1 MLDPNVLTD
10 VEELTL
16 CSFCK
21 QKYNDAEQCPK
32 YLSCKH
38 YFCLRCIE
46 KNLLKGRDLFCAHC
60 WKRTDLGDQGPDALP
75 THSPLLALASN
86 FTHLKNVS
94 AKHPVDKERKSENCH
109 THGMPLALWCGTCC
123 TTLCRACATP
133 QEHPAHQIKSQT
145 DAKDQLISEVQLEL
159 VTVGKLSA
167 EIQRLA
173 MQQREFL
180 IKVLEACVTLKTHV
194 ETDLQNGWS
203 HFPEIT
209 EARETLGKAKATL
222 HLMESPDDMCSLH
235 SQLVLEKQRLQNKYQ
250 EMMLQCQLDDLI
262 GNSGVVFDFALLK
275 QALAGIHTGES
286 IASQTIPGNATRLP
300 HHLAASH
307 NPILFLANYCMSQL
321 YSRHVVSKQ
330 HMQNG
335 SIEYHSGTAAPGGPG
350 MMPPPPPPPPP
361 TTATA
366 TASPSVIHLHQ
377 VQQQSVPPPPPLPQ
391 QQQQRPVAPSTP
403 QQHQH
408 LLVSCGSPSM
418 KPIPPPPPNSNSNL
432 HPQQQ
437 PGFINCENNAS
448 GNNVVVCPPGSVV
461 PAAVG
466 GNGNGVVAGNLAAVH
481 PPAMRGP
488 STPYP
493 LYYFNMEVNGSP
505 HGRIVIEVR
514 PDVAPK
520 MAKNFS
526 VLATGEIGVG
536 YKGCTIFQ
544 CWEGESVITGD
555 FELNNGRGGR
565 SIYEDGYFMPDDT
578 KFPAV
583 RGAVGMRRTQKRH
596 DNLGMVGSQFRIIL
610 QEMRGFTGIFGHVV
624 EGLDLVEKIAT
635 FGDQAGK
642 PTKTILITKCG
653 KL

>member
-1 MLDPNVLTD
+1 MSTRFLPNSENTFAINSCIRTVPMLDPSVLTD
-10 VEELTL
+10 LEELTL
-16 CSFCK
+16 CSYCK

-46 KNLLKGRDLFCAHC
+46 NNLLKGRELFCAHC

-75 THSPLLALASN
+75 THSPLLALTNNLSHLMITTNNTCGKSN
-86 FTHLKNVS
+86 
-94 AKHPVDKERKSENCH
+94 DKERKSENCH
-109 THGMPLALWCGTCC
+109 THGMPLALWCATCC
-123 TTLCRACATP
+123 TALCRACATP
-133 QEHPAHQIKSQT
+133 QEHPGHQIKSQT
-145 DAKDQLISEVQLEL
+145 DAKEQLISDVQLEL
-159 VTVGKLSA
+159 VAMGKLST

-209 EARETLGKAKATL
+209 DARETLGKAKASL
-222 HLMESPDDMCSLH
+222 QMIESPSDVYSLH
-235 SQLVLEKQRLQNKYQ
+235 SQLIIEKQRLQSKYQ

-275 QALAGIHTGES
+275 QALAGIHSGEPIVS
-286 IASQTIPGNATRLP
+286 QGASNGGRLPNHLTASQ
-300 HHLAASH
+300 

-335 SIEYHSGTAAPGGPG
+335 SIEYHSSMMQPQPAPPG
-350 MMPPPPPPPPP
+350 SVHVHQGPPPSATPQQLLIPPG
-361 TTATA
+361 
-366 TASPSVIHLHQ
+366 SPSVKP
-377 VQQQSVPPPPPLPQ
+377 VPP
-391 QQQQRPVAPSTP
+391 A
-403 QQHQH
+403 
-408 LLVSCGSPSM
+408 
-418 KPIPPPPPNSNSNL
+418 PPNAML
-432 HPQQQ
+432 HPQQSTFIPEGVGTGGGGLVTVHSSSQ
-437 PGFINCENNAS
+437 PPSSGIAAS
-448 GNNVVVCPPGSVV
+448 
-461 PAAVG
+461 
-466 GNGNGVVAGNLAAVH
+466 L
-481 PPAMRGP
+481 RGP
-488 STPYP
+488 SNPYP
-493 LYYFNMEVNGSP
+493 LYYFNIEVNGSP

-514 PDVAPK
+514 PDAAPK

-526 VLATGEIGVG
+526 VLATGEVGVG
-536 YKGCTIFQ
+536 YKGCAIFQ

-565 SIYEDGYFMPDDT
+565 SIFEDGYFMPDDT

-624 EGLDLVEKIAT
+624 EGLELVEKIST
-635 FGDQAGK
+635 FGDQTGK
-642 PTKTILITKCG
+642 PTKNILITKCG

>member
-1 MLDPNVLTD
+1 MMLDPSVLTD
-10 VEELTL
+10 LEELTL
-16 CSFCK
+16 CSYCK

-46 KNLLKGRDLFCAHC
+46 NNLLKGRELFCAHC

-75 THSPLLALASN
+75 THSSLLALANNLS
-86 FTHLKNVS
+86 HLMITTNNTSGKTN
-94 AKHPVDKERKSENCH
+94 DKERKSENCH
-109 THGMPLALWCGTCC
+109 THGMPLALWCATCC
-123 TTLCRACATP
+123 TALCRACATP
-133 QEHPAHQIKSQT
+133 QEHPGHQIKSQT
-145 DAKDQLISEVQLEL
+145 DAKEQLISDVQLEL
-159 VTVGKLSA
+159 VAMGKLSS

-209 EARETLGKAKATL
+209 DARETLGKAKASL
-222 HLMESPDDMCSLH
+222 QMIDSPSDVYSLH
-235 SQLVLEKQRLQNKYQ
+235 SQLMIEKQRLQSKYQ

-275 QALAGIHTGES
+275 QALAGIHTGEPIVS
-286 IASQTIPGNATRLP
+286 QGASNGGRLP
-300 HHLAASH
+300 NHLAASQ

-330 HMQNG
+330 QHMQNG
-335 SIEYHSGTAAPGGPG
+335 SIEYHSSMMQPQSAPPGSVHVHQGPQAAANPQQLLIPPG
-350 MMPPPPPPPPP
+350 
-361 TTATA
+361 
-366 TASPSVIHLHQ
+366 SPSVKP
-377 VQQQSVPPPPPLPQ
+377 VPP
-391 QQQQRPVAPSTP
+391 A
-403 QQHQH
+403 
-408 LLVSCGSPSM
+408 
-418 KPIPPPPPNSNSNL
+418 PPNAML
-432 HPQQQ
+432 HPQQPTTFIPEGVGTGGGGLVTVHSSSQ
-437 PGFINCENNAS
+437 PPSSGIAAS
-448 GNNVVVCPPGSVV
+448 
-461 PAAVG
+461 
-466 GNGNGVVAGNLAAVH
+466 L
-481 PPAMRGP
+481 RGP
-488 STPYP
+488 SNPYP
-493 LYYFNMEVNGSP
+493 LYYFNIEVNGSP

-514 PDVAPK
+514 PDAAPK

-526 VLATGEIGVG
+526 VLATGEVGVG

-565 SIYEDGYFMPDDT
+565 SIFEDGYFMPDDT

-624 EGLDLVEKIAT
+624 EGLELVEKIST
-635 FGDQAGK
+635 FGDQTGK
-642 PTKTILITKCG
+642 PTKNILITKCG

>member
-1 MLDPNVLTD
+1 MLDPSVLTD
-10 VEELTL
+10 LEELTL
-16 CSFCK
+16 CSYCK
-21 QKYNDAEQCPK
+21 QKYNESEQCPK

-46 KNLLKGRDLFCAHC
+46 NNLLKGRELFCAHC
-60 WKRTDLGDQGPDALP
+60 WKRTELGDQGPDALP
-75 THSPLLALASN
+75 THSSLLALTNNLS
-86 FTHLKNVS
+86 HLKITMNNTS
-94 AKHPVDKERKSENCH
+94 GKSNDKERKSENCH
-109 THGMPLALWCGTCC
+109 THGMPLALWCATCC
-123 TTLCRACATP
+123 TALCRACATP
-133 QEHPAHQIKSQT
+133 QEHPGHQIKSQT
-145 DAKDQLISEVQLEL
+145 DAKEQLISDVQLEL
-159 VTVGKLSA
+159 VAMGKLST

-209 EARETLGKAKATL
+209 DARETLGKAKASL
-222 HLMESPDDMCSLH
+222 QMIDNPGDVYSLH
-235 SQLVLEKQRLQNKYQ
+235 SQLMIEKQRLQSKHQ

-275 QALAGIHTGES
+275 QALAGIHTGEPIVS
-286 IASQTIPGNATRLP
+286 QGASNGGRLP
-300 HHLAASH
+300 NHLAASQ

-335 SIEYHSGTAAPGGPG
+335 SIEYHSSMMQPQAAPPGSVHVHQGPPSSG
-350 MMPPPPPPPPP
+350 NPQQLLIPPG
-361 TTATA
+361 
-366 TASPSVIHLHQ
+366 SPSVKP
-377 VQQQSVPPPPPLPQ
+377 VPP
-391 QQQQRPVAPSTP
+391 A
-403 QQHQH
+403 
-408 LLVSCGSPSM
+408 
-418 KPIPPPPPNSNSNL
+418 PPNAIL

-437 PGFINCENNAS
+437 STFIPEGVGTGGGGLVTVHSSSQPPSSGIAAS
-448 GNNVVVCPPGSVV
+448 
-461 PAAVG
+461 
-466 GNGNGVVAGNLAAVH
+466 L
-481 PPAMRGP
+481 RGP
-488 STPYP
+488 TNPYP
-493 LYYFNMEVNGSP
+493 LYYFNIEVNGSP

-514 PDVAPK
+514 PDAAPK

-526 VLATGEIGVG
+526 VLATGEVGVG

-565 SIYEDGYFMPDDT
+565 SIFEDGYFMPDDT

-624 EGLDLVEKIAT
+624 EGLELVEKIST
-635 FGDQAGK
+635 FGDQTGK
-642 PTKTILITKCG
+642 PTKNILITKCG